1 MDLKFIKKDIRDF
14 MKIDIRTML
23 MTVLMLVTL
32 VVITVMGFLLYQ
44 RFKITLDETTVSNT
58 QATVESAVDRLNS
71 DFSDIRQV
79 VNGANYNIIQ
89 ENDISSQEFT
99 NQLSLLYEV
108 YSDQIQ
114 SLALY
119 RTDGSLIASE
129 PVAQEKENSKVLE
142 QDWFLGARKDIE
154 NIQISMPHIQ
164 NLFFDG
170 SYRYQRVISFST
182 AVDIND
188 GNQPGTGV
196 LLVDFKYSA
205 IQDALDSINDSSE
218 GIYYYLCNRDG
229 EIIYHPRE
237 TEMNW
242 GLFKEES
249 TKLSASEDGGYE
261 EKLGGGKARVVIG
274 SVSYTGWKLVGVIP
288 WSVRSA
294 SINSFRSYI
303 FATVLVLLMMLIQA
317 NRVISGK
324 ISEPIQQLDQSVKT
338 YEAGGKPNIY
348 IGGSSEIRHLGL
360 SVQRSYE
367 RIEALMDEII
377 EQQTKRRKS
386 ELAALQSQINPH
398 FLYNTLESIT
408 WMVEA
413 KKNDEAVVMISELGK
428 LLRVSLSKG
437 KTIIPISDE
446 FQHSK
451 SYMSIQSVRYKNRFA
466 VEFFMEEEIKN
477 YCIVKLVIQPI
488 LENAIYY
495 GVGTMD
501 EDEGGKI
508 IVRGEKK
515 DQDIY
520 ISVEDNGMGMRQ
532 EVLENILTNN
542 ERVPKHGSG
551 VGVINVHSRIQLI
564 YGKEYGL
571 EVYSEPDEG
580 TQVVIHIPAIPYTEE
595 NVEKLEMQRYGR
607 GIKDHEEN

>member
-1 MDLKFIKKDIRDF
+1 MKFIKKDIRDF
-14 MKIDIRTML
+14 MKINIRTML

-58 QATVESAVDRLNS
+58 QATVETTVDRLNS

-79 VNGANYNIIQ
+79 VNAANYNIIQ

-99 NQLSLLYEV
+99 NQMSLLYEV

-129 PVAQEKENSKVLE
+129 PVAQEKDNTEVSE
-142 QDWFLGARKDIE
+142 QSWFLGARKDIE
-154 NIQISMPHIQ
+154 NIQISTPHIQ

-205 IQDALDSINDSSE
+205 IQDVLDSINDSSE

-249 TKLSASEDGGYE
+249 TKCSASEDGVYE
-261 EKLGGGKARVVIG
+261 ESLGGGKAHVVIG

-288 WSVRSA
+288 WSVRNA

-317 NRVISGK
+317 NRLISGK

-367 RIEALMDEII
+367 RIETLMDEIV

-413 KKNDEAVVMISELGK
+413 KKNDEAVMMISELGK

-451 SYMSIQSVRYKNRFA
+451 SYMSIQKVRYKNRFA
-466 VEFFMEEEIKN
+466 VEFLLEDEIKD
-477 YCIVKLVIQPI
+477 YCIVKLVIQPL

-508 IVRGEKK
+508 IIRGEKNGR
-515 DQDIY
+515 DIY
-520 ISVEDNGMGMRQ
+520 ISVEDNGMGMRR

-595 NVEKLEMQRYGR
+595 NVEKLEMQKYGR
-607 GIKDHEEN
+607 GIIEHEEN

>member
-1 MDLKFIKKDIRDF
+1 MKFIKKDLRDF
-14 MKIDIRTML
+14 MKINIQTML

-32 VVITVMGFLLYQ
+32 VVIMVMGFLLYH
-44 RFKITLDETTVSNT
+44 RFKLTLDETRVSDT
-58 QATVESAVDRLNS
+58 QARVESTVDRLNS
-71 DFSDIRQV
+71 DLTDIRQV
-79 VNGANYNIIQ
+79 VNAANYNIIQ

-99 NQLSLLYEV
+99 DQMSLLYEV
-108 YSDQIQ
+108 NSNQIQ

-119 RTDGSLIASE
+119 GSDGKLLLSE
-129 PVAQEKENSKVLE
+129 PVAMEKEGTEVSE
-142 QDWFLGARKDIE
+142 QDWFLSAQKDIE

-170 SYRYQRVISFST
+170 TYRYQRVISFST

-188 GNQPGTGV
+188 GRQPGLGV
-196 LLVDFKYSA
+196 LLIDFKYSA
-205 IQDALDSINDSSE
+205 IQDALDSINDSSD
-218 GIYYYLCNRDG
+218 GIYYYLCNREG
-229 EIIYHPRE
+229 EIIYHPKE
-237 TEMNW
+237 TQMNW
-242 GLFKEES
+242 GLFEEES
-249 TKLSASEDGGYE
+249 LNLSGLEDGVYE
-261 EKLGGGKARVVIG
+261 ENLDGGEARVVIG
-274 SVSYTGWKLVGVIP
+274 SLSYTGWKLVGVIP
-288 WSVRSA
+288 RTLRDN

-303 FATVLVLLMMLIQA
+303 LATILVLLMMLIQA

-324 ISEPIQQLDQSVKT
+324 ISEPIQELERSVKA
-338 YEAGGKPNIY
+338 YEAGEKPDIY
-348 IGGSSEIRHLGL
+348 VGGSSEIRHLGL

-367 RIEALMDEII
+367 KIEALMDEII

-408 WMVEA
+408 WMVEV
-413 KKNDEAVVMISELGK
+413 KKNDEAVMMISELGK

-451 SYMSIQSVRYKNRFA
+451 SYMKIQSVRYKNRFA
-466 VEFFMEEEIKN
+466 VEFLMDEEIKD
-477 YCIVKLVIQPI
+477 YSIVKLVIQPL

-495 GVGTMD
+495 GVGNMD
-501 EDEGGKI
+501 EDDGGKI
-508 IVRGEKK
+508 IIRGEKK

-520 ISVEDNGMGMRQ
+520 ISVEDNGLGMR
-532 EVLENILTNN
+532 EEILENILTKN

-551 VGVINVHSRIQLI
+551 VGIINVHSRIQLI

-580 TQVVIHIPAIPYTEE
+580 TKVVIHIPAIPYSEE
-595 NVEKLEMQRYGR
+595 NVEKLETQKYGR

>member
-1 MDLKFIKKDIRDF
+1 MKFIKKDLRDF
-14 MKIDIRTML
+14 MKINIQTML

-32 VVITVMGFLLYQ
+32 VVIMVMGFLLYH
-44 RFKITLDETTVSNT
+44 RFKLTLDETRVSDT
-58 QATVESAVDRLNS
+58 QARVESTVDRLNS
-71 DFSDIRQV
+71 DLTDIRQV
-79 VNGANYNIIQ
+79 VNAANYNIIQ

-99 NQLSLLYEV
+99 DQMSLLYEV
-108 YSDQIQ
+108 NSNQIQ

-119 RTDGSLIASE
+119 GSDGKLLLSE
-129 PVAQEKENSKVLE
+129 PVAMEKEGTEVSE
-142 QDWFLGARKDIE
+142 QDWFLSAKKDIE

-170 SYRYQRVISFST
+170 TYRYQRVISFST

-188 GNQPGTGV
+188 GKQPGLGV
-196 LLVDFKYSA
+196 LLIDFKYSA
-205 IQDALDSINDSSE
+205 IQDALDSINDSSD
-218 GIYYYLCNRDG
+218 GIYYYLCNREG
-229 EIIYHPRE
+229 EIIYHPKE
-237 TEMNW
+237 TQMNW
-242 GLFKEES
+242 GLFEEES
-249 TKLSASEDGGYE
+249 LNLSGLEDGVYE
-261 EKLGGGKARVVIG
+261 ENLDGGEAQVVIG
-274 SVSYTGWKLVGVIP
+274 SLSYTGWKLVGVIP
-288 WSVRSA
+288 RTLRDN

-303 FATVLVLLMMLIQA
+303 LATILVLLMMLIQA

-324 ISEPIQQLDQSVKT
+324 ISEPIQELERSVKA
-338 YEAGGKPNIY
+338 YEAGEKPDIY
-348 IGGSSEIRHLGL
+348 VGGSSEIRHLGL

-367 RIEALMDEII
+367 KIEALMDEII

-413 KKNDEAVVMISELGK
+413 KKNDEAVMMISELGK

-451 SYMSIQSVRYKNRFA
+451 SYMKIQSVRYKNRFA
-466 VEFFMEEEIKN
+466 VEFLMDGEIKD
-477 YCIVKLVIQPI
+477 YSIVKLVIQPL

-495 GVGTMD
+495 GVGNMD
-501 EDEGGKI
+501 EDDGGKI
-508 IVRGEKK
+508 IIRGEKK

-520 ISVEDNGMGMRQ
+520 ISVEDNGLGMR
-532 EVLENILTNN
+532 EEILENILTKN

-551 VGVINVHSRIQLI
+551 VGIINVHSRIQLI

-580 TQVVIHIPAIPYTEE
+580 TKVVIHIPAIPYSEE
-595 NVEKLEMQRYGR
+595 NVEKLETQKYGR

>member
-1 MDLKFIKKDIRDF
+1 MKFIKKDLRDF
-14 MKIDIRTML
+14 MKINIQTML

-32 VVITVMGFLLYQ
+32 VVIMVMGFLLYH
-44 RFKITLDETTVSNT
+44 RFKLTLDETRVSDT
-58 QATVESAVDRLNS
+58 QARVESTVDRLNS
-71 DFSDIRQV
+71 DLTDIRQV
-79 VNGANYNIIQ
+79 VNAANYNIIQ

-99 NQLSLLYEV
+99 DQMSLLYEV
-108 YSDQIQ
+108 NSNQIQ

-119 RTDGSLIASE
+119 GSDGKLLLSE
-129 PVAQEKENSKVLE
+129 PVAMEKEGTEVSE
-142 QDWFLGARKDIE
+142 QDWFLSAKKDIE

-170 SYRYQRVISFST
+170 TYRYQRVISFST

-188 GNQPGTGV
+188 GKQPGLGV
-196 LLVDFKYSA
+196 LLIDFKYSA
-205 IQDALDSINDSSE
+205 IQDALDSINDSSD
-218 GIYYYLCNRDG
+218 GIYYYLCNREG
-229 EIIYHPRE
+229 EIIYHPKE
-237 TEMNW
+237 TQMNW
-242 GLFKEES
+242 GLFEEES
-249 TKLSASEDGGYE
+249 LNLSGLEDGVYE
-261 EKLGGGKARVVIG
+261 ENLDGGEAQVVIG
-274 SVSYTGWKLVGVIP
+274 SLSYTGWKLVGVIP
-288 WSVRSA
+288 RTLRDN

-303 FATVLVLLMMLIQA
+303 LATILVLLMMLIQA

-324 ISEPIQQLDQSVKT
+324 ISEPIQELERSVKA
-338 YEAGGKPNIY
+338 YEAGGKPDIY
-348 IGGSSEIRHLGL
+348 VGGSSEIRHLGL

-367 RIEALMDEII
+367 KIEALMDEII

-413 KKNDEAVVMISELGK
+413 KKNDEAVMMISELGK

-451 SYMSIQSVRYKNRFA
+451 SYMKIQSVRYKNRFA
-466 VEFFMEEEIKN
+466 VEFLMDEEIKD
-477 YCIVKLVIQPI
+477 YSIVKLVIQPL

-495 GVGTMD
+495 GVGNMD
-501 EDEGGKI
+501 EDDGGKI
-508 IVRGEKK
+508 IIRGEKK

-520 ISVEDNGMGMRQ
+520 ISVEDNGLGMR
-532 EVLENILTNN
+532 EEILENILTKN

-551 VGVINVHSRIQLI
+551 VGIINVHSRIQLI

-580 TQVVIHIPAIPYTEE
+580 TKVVIHIPAIPYSEE
-595 NVEKLEMQRYGR
+595 NVEKLETQKYGR

>member
-1 MDLKFIKKDIRDF
+1 MKFIKKDLRDF
-14 MKIDIRTML
+14 MKINIQTML

-32 VVITVMGFLLYQ
+32 VVIMVMGFLLYH
-44 RFKITLDETTVSNT
+44 RFKLTLDETRVSDT
-58 QATVESAVDRLNS
+58 QARVESTVDRLNS
-71 DFSDIRQV
+71 DLTDIRQV
-79 VNGANYNIIQ
+79 VNAANYNIIQ

-99 NQLSLLYEV
+99 DQMSLLYEV
-108 YSDQIQ
+108 NSNQIQ

-119 RTDGSLIASE
+119 GSDGKLLLSE
-129 PVAQEKENSKVLE
+129 PVAMEKEGTEVSE
-142 QDWFLGARKDIE
+142 QDWFLSAKKDIE

-170 SYRYQRVISFST
+170 TYRYQRVISFST

-188 GNQPGTGV
+188 GKQPGLGV
-196 LLVDFKYSA
+196 LLIDFKYSA
-205 IQDALDSINDSSE
+205 IQDALDSINDSSD
-218 GIYYYLCNRDG
+218 GIYYYLCNREG
-229 EIIYHPRE
+229 EIIYHPKE
-237 TEMNW
+237 TQMNW
-242 GLFKEES
+242 GLFEEES
-249 TKLSASEDGGYE
+249 LNLSGLEDGVYE
-261 EKLGGGKARVVIG
+261 ENLDGGEAQVVVG
-274 SVSYTGWKLVGVIP
+274 SLSYTGWKLVGVIP
-288 WSVRSA
+288 RTLRDN

-303 FATVLVLLMMLIQA
+303 LATILVLLMMLIQA

-324 ISEPIQQLDQSVKT
+324 ISEPIQELERSVKA
-338 YEAGGKPNIY
+338 YEAGGKPDIY
-348 IGGSSEIRHLGL
+348 VGGSSEIRHLGL

-367 RIEALMDEII
+367 KIEALMDEII

-413 KKNDEAVVMISELGK
+413 KKNDEAVMMISELGK

-451 SYMSIQSVRYKNRFA
+451 SYMKIQSVRYKNRFA
-466 VEFFMEEEIKN
+466 VEFLMDEEIKD
-477 YCIVKLVIQPI
+477 YSIVKLVIQPL

-495 GVGTMD
+495 GVGNMD
-501 EDEGGKI
+501 EDDGGKI
-508 IVRGEKK
+508 IIRGEKK

-520 ISVEDNGMGMRQ
+520 ISVEDNGLGMR
-532 EVLENILTNN
+532 EEILENILTKN

-551 VGVINVHSRIQLI
+551 VGIINVHSRIQLI

-580 TQVVIHIPAIPYTEE
+580 TKVVIHIPAIPYSEE
-595 NVEKLEMQRYGR
+595 NVEKLETQKYGR

>member
-1 MDLKFIKKDIRDF
+1 MKFIKKDIRDF
-14 MKIDIRTML
+14 MKINIQTML

-32 VVITVMGFLLYQ
+32 VVIAVMGFLLYH
-44 RFKITLDETTVSNT
+44 RFKLTLDDTTVSNT
-58 QATVESAVDRLNS
+58 QVTVESTVDRLNA
-71 DFSDIRQV
+71 DLSDIRQV
-79 VNGANYNIIQ
+79 VNAANYNIIQ
-89 ENDISSQEFT
+89 ENDIASQEFT
-99 NQLSLLYEV
+99 DQMSLLYEV
-108 YSDQIQ
+108 HSDQIQ

-119 RTDGSLIASE
+119 RTDGTLIASE
-129 PVAQEKENSKVLE
+129 PVAMEKETADVTD
-142 QDWFLGARKDIE
+142 QDWFLAARKDIE

-170 SYRYQRVISFST
+170 SYRFHRVISFST
-182 AVDIND
+182 SVDMND
-188 GNQPGTGV
+188 GNQPGVGI

-205 IQDALDSINDSSE
+205 IRDALDSINDSSD

-229 EIIYHPRE
+229 NIIYHPRE

-242 GLFKEES
+242 GLFQEES
-249 TKLSASEDGGYE
+249 GKFSAYEDGIYE
-261 EKLGGGKARVVIG
+261 GTLDGQESHVVIG
-274 SVSYTGWKLVGVIP
+274 SLSYTGWKLVGVVP
-288 WSVRSA
+288 KSVKSN
-294 SINSFRSYI
+294 SINSFRYYI
-303 FATVLVLLMMLIQA
+303 LATVLVLLMMLLQA

-324 ISEPIQQLDQSVKT
+324 ISEPIQELDKSVKA
-338 YEAGGKPNIY
+338 YEAGGMPNIY

-408 WMVEA
+408 WMVEE
-413 KKNDEAVVMISELGK
+413 KRNDEAVMMISELGK

-437 KTIIPISDE
+437 KTIISIADE

-451 SYMSIQSVRYKNRFA
+451 SYMNIQSVRYKNHFA
-466 VEFFMEEEIKN
+466 VEFLMEEGIN
-477 YCIVKLVIQPI
+477 DYCIVKLVIQPL

-495 GVGTMD
+495 GVGNMD
-501 EDEGGKI
+501 EDDGGKI
-508 IVRGEKK
+508 IIRGEKK

-532 EVLENILTNN
+532 EILDNILTNN

-564 YGKEYGL
+564 YGMEYGL

-580 TQVVIHIPAIPYTEE
+580 TRVVIHIPAIPYTEE
-595 NVEKLEMQRYGR
+595 NVKDLEMQKYGR
-607 GIKDHEEN
+607 GMKDHEEN

>member
-1 MDLKFIKKDIRDF
+1 
-14 MKIDIRTML
+14 MKINIRTML

-32 VVITVMGFLLYQ
+32 VVISVMGFLLYQ
-44 RFKITLDETTVSNT
+44 RFKISLDETTVSST
-58 QATVESAVDRLNS
+58 QAAVESTVDRLNS
-71 DFSDIRQV
+71 DFSAIRQL
-79 VNGANYNIIQ
+79 VNAANYNIIQ

-99 NQLSLLYEV
+99 DQLSLLYEV
-108 YSDQIQ
+108 HSDQLQ

-119 RTDGSLIASE
+119 RSDGTLIASE
-129 PVAQEKENSKVLE
+129 PVAQEKENAEVSE
-142 QDWFLGARKDIE
+142 QGWFLGARKDIE
-154 NIQISMPHIQ
+154 NIQISLPHIQ

-170 SYRYQRVISFST
+170 SYRYHRVISFST

-188 GNQPGTGV
+188 GNQPGMGV

-205 IQDALDSINDSSE
+205 IQDALDSINESSD

-237 TEMNW
+237 TEINW
-242 GLFKEES
+242 GLFEEETS
-249 TKLSASEDGGYE
+249 EFSASEDGIYE
-261 EKLGGGKARVVIG
+261 EKLGAGEAHVVVG
-274 SVSYTGWKLVGVIP
+274 SVAYTGWKVVGVVP
-288 WSVRSA
+288 GRVRNT

-303 FATVLVLLMMLIQA
+303 FATILVLLMMLIQA

-324 ISEPIQQLDQSVKT
+324 ISEPIQQLDRSVKA

-377 EQQTKRRKS
+377 EQETKRRKS

-413 KKNDEAVVMISELGK
+413 GNNDEAVRMISELGR

-437 KTIIPISDE
+437 RTIIPISDE

-451 SYMSIQSVRYKNRFA
+451 SYMNIQRARYKNRFA
-466 VEFFMEEEIKN
+466 VEFIMEDEIKN
-477 YCIVKLVIQPI
+477 FCIVKLVIQPL

-495 GVGTMD
+495 GVGNMD
-501 EDEGGKI
+501 EDDGGKI
-508 IVRGEKK
+508 IIRGEKEG
-515 DQDIY
+515 QDIY
-520 ISVEDNGMGMRQ
+520 ISVEDNGMGMRR
-532 EVLENILTNN
+532 EVLENILSNN
-542 ERVPKHGSG
+542 ESVPKHGSG

-580 TQVVIHIPAIPYTEE
+580 TQVVIHIPALPYTEE

-607 GIKDHEEN
+607 GIKDDEES

>member
-1 MDLKFIKKDIRDF
+1 
-14 MKIDIRTML
+14 MKSNIQTML

-32 VVITVMGFLLYQ
+32 AVITVMGFLLYH
-44 RFKITLDETTVSNT
+44 RFKLTLDETRVSDT
-58 QATVESAVDRLNS
+58 KSRVESTVDRLNS
-71 DFSDIRQV
+71 DLTDIRQV
-79 VNGANYNIIQ
+79 VNAANYNIIQ

-99 NQLSLLYEV
+99 DQMSLLYEV
-108 YSDQIQ
+108 NSNQIQ

-119 RTDGSLIASE
+119 GSDGKLLLSE
-129 PVAQEKENSKVLE
+129 PVAMEKEGTEVSE
-142 QDWFLGARKDIE
+142 QDWFLSAKKDIE

-170 SYRYQRVISFST
+170 TYRYQRVISFSA

-188 GNQPGTGV
+188 GNQPGLGV
-196 LLVDFKYSA
+196 LLIDFKYSA
-205 IQDALDSINDSSE
+205 IQDALDSINDSSD
-218 GIYYYLCNRDG
+218 GIYYYLCNREGDL
-229 EIIYHPRE
+229 IYHPRE
-237 TEMNW
+237 NQMNW
-242 GLFKEES
+242 GFFEEES
-249 TKLSASEDGGYE
+249 LNLSGLEDGVYE
-261 EKLGGGKARVVIG
+261 ENLDGKDAHVVIG
-274 SVSYTGWKLVGVIP
+274 SLSYTGWKLVGVIP
-288 WSVRSA
+288 RTLEDN

-303 FATVLVLLMMLIQA
+303 FATVLALLMMLIQA

-324 ISEPIQQLDQSVKT
+324 ISEPIQELERSVKA
-338 YEAGGKPNIY
+338 YEAGGKPDIY
-348 IGGSSEIRHLGL
+348 VGGSSEIRHLGL

-367 RIEALMDEII
+367 KIEALMDEII

-386 ELAALQSQINPH
+386 EIAALQSQINPH

-413 KKNDEAVVMISELGK
+413 KKNDEAVMMISELGK

-451 SYMSIQSVRYKNRFA
+451 SYMKIQSVRYKNRFA
-466 VEFFMEEEIKN
+466 VEFLMDEEIKD
-477 YCIVKLVIQPI
+477 YSIVKLVIQPL

-495 GVGTMD
+495 GVGNMD
-501 EDEGGKI
+501 EDDGGKI
-508 IVRGEKK
+508 VIRGEKK
-515 DQDIY
+515 DQEIY
-520 ISVEDNGMGMRQ
+520 ISVEDNGLGMR
-532 EVLENILTNN
+532 EEILENILTKN

-580 TQVVIHIPAIPYTEE
+580 TRVVIHIPAIPYTVE
-595 NVEKLEMQRYGR
+595 NVEKLETQKYGR